1 MFRFS
6 RSMYR
11 ELAPLVQEGTTGGCE
26 NKQRVLDACEDT
38 IRRLADDH
46 RYFAKPQ
53 RTLFREIRTMFP
65 ISEQQRVYSV
75 IDTHIGLACEFLD
88 QQLMSGFTIDG
99 QPLACHAQ
107 TRAGTAC
114 QRKPR
119 PGSDYCP
126 SHRHL
131 EEFDRRMEQ
140 LAQEQLSRIA

>member
-11 ELAPLVQEGTTGGCE
+11 ELAPMVSEGTTAGCE
-26 NKQRVLDACEDT
+26 NRQRVLDACEET
-38 IRRLADDH
+38 VRRLAYDH

-53 RTLFREIRTMFP
+53 RTLFREIRAMFP
-65 ISEQQRVYSV
+65 IREQHRVYEIV
-75 IDTHIGLACEFLD
+75 ERHVALASEHLD
-88 QQLMSGFTIDG
+88 QLLLSGQTIDG
-99 QPLACHAQ
+99 KPLSCHAQ
-107 TRAGTAC
+107 TRAGTPC

-131 EEFDRRMEQ
+131 EDFDRRMEQ
-140 LAQEQLSRIA
+140 LAESQLTHAA